1 MLKPPLMP
9 CATPPALLRSAL
21 NKMISFISAKSV
33 ATRAA
38 AAANANGASQDEAV
52 TA

>member
-1 MLKPPLMP
+1 
-9 CATPPALLRSAL
+9 
-21 NKMISFISAKSV
+21 MISFISAKSV